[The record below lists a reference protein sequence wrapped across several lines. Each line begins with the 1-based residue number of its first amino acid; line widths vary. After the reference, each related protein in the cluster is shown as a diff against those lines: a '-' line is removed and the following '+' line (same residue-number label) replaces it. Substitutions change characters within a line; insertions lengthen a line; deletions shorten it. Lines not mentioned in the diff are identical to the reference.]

1 MDYPGCK
8 SFVDDLLSEANAEF
22 SPAYRLRENAQERL
36 DKVCELVD
44 EFATELDCESVDVSV
59 NTSNRQLTI
68 MVICDEIILENSS
81 HPFYELIKMLDSFAF
96 SKCKE
101 FLRIELN
108 IDGLWERS
116 SEQHKT

>member
-8 SFVDDLLSEANAEF
+8 GFVDDLLSEAVAEF
-22 SPAYRLRENAQERL
+22 SPAYTLRKSAQERL

-44 EFATELDCESVDVSV
+44 ALAEELDCESVDVSV
-59 NTSNRQLTI
+59 NTSNKRLTI
-68 MVICDEIILENSS
+68 MVICDDIILENNA
-81 HPFYELIKMLDSFAF
+81 HPFFELIKVLDSFAF

-116 SEQHKT
+116 SEQCKT